1 LTKRIIT
8 LTTDFGLKDP
18 YVAEMKAVI
27 LSICPEAII
36 IDVSHDIEKFNI
48 RVAAY
53 FLDSVAAY
61 FPKETI
67 HIAVVDPSVGTE
79 RRALLIQTEQGFFVG
94 PDNGV
99 LVLAAQKQGIKGVR
113 EITNPTLMLP
123 AVSNTF
129 HGRDVFAPAAAH
141 LANGVPLT
149 SFGPETNRTVKPG
162 FAEVTFEK
170 GVLAGEILHVDG
182 FGNIV
187 TNIDQKS
194 LKSLNAR
201 GWVEVAFGRQ
211 KIKAKISKT
220 YSQAKRHE
228 PLVLLGS
235 QGYVE
240 IAVNQGNAA
249 EKFRAIPSDKISLSS
264 LS

>member
-1 LTKRIIT
+1 MTKRIIT

-27 LSICPEAII
+27 LSICPEANI

-48 RVAAY
+48 RMASY
-53 FLDSVAAY
+53 FLSAAAAY

-79 RRALLIQTEQGFFVG
+79 RRALFIQTEQGFFVG

-99 LVLAAQKQGIKGVR
+99 LVLAAQKQGIKIVR

-141 LANGVPLT
+141 LANGVPPT
-149 SFGPETNRTVKPG
+149 SFGPETIEMIKPD
-162 FAEVTFEK
+162 FAKVTFDK
-170 GVLAGEILHVDG
+170 GVLTGEILHVDG

-194 LKSLNAR
+194 LTSINAR
-201 GWVEVAFGRQ
+201 GWVEVALGRQ
-211 KIKAKISKT
+211 KIKVKLGQT
-220 YSQAKRHE
+220 YAQAKGNK

-249 EKFRAIPSDKISLSS
+249 EKFQANPSDKISLSS
-264 LS
+264 LN

>member
-1 LTKRIIT
+1 MTKRIIT

-48 RVAAY
+48 RMAAY
-53 FLDSVAAY
+53 FLGLVAAY
-61 FPKETI
+61 FPKDTI
-67 HIAVVDPSVGTE
+67 HIAVVDPNVGTE

-99 LVLAAQKQGIKGVR
+99 LIIAAQKQGIKGVR

-141 LANGVPLT
+141 LANGVRPP
-149 SFGPETNRTVKPG
+149 SFGPETNRTIKPD
-162 FAEVTFEK
+162 FAKVTFDK
-170 GVLAGEILHVDG
+170 GILTGEILHVDR
-182 FGNIV
+182 FGNII
-187 TNIDQKS
+187 TNIDRQN
-194 LKSLNAR
+194 LGCLNAE
-201 GWVEVAFGRQ
+201 GWVEVELGRQ
-211 KIKAKISKT
+211 KLRVKLGKT
-220 YSQAKRHE
+220 YAQAKKHE
-228 PLVLLGS
+228 LLVILGS

-240 IAVNQGNAA
+240 IALNQGNAA
-249 EKFRAIPSDKISLSS
+249 EKFHANLSDKISLSS